1 MRSAATEKPSEV
13 SEIQPTPKGKQNQKV
28 PPAGAHNW
36 EKAPQ
41 GEGGKAEPK
50 DDPVEG
56 KEAEKAQGSGGQEA
70 ADFCGVDRVEIEIFD
85 LGADQSASA
94 ERLI

>member
-56 KEAEKAQGSGGQEA
+56 KEAEKAQGRGGHEA
-70 ADFCGVDRVEIEIFD
+70 ADLRGIDGVKIKILDFGTD
-85 LGADQSASA
+85 
-94 ERLI
+94 ERAFPQGLV